1 MSVYIQLL
9 RNNPDFSRL
18 WSAQVVSLLGDWFN
32 MVVLSGLVARYAGEN
47 AGIAVSGFLL
57 ARMLPPLIVSPLAGV
72 LADRFNRKYLLVA
85 SDVLRAVV
93 VLLLIPAS
101 GGAETLWLIY
111 VLTVM
116 QFILSAA
123 FEPGRNAIMPS
134 LLPRE
139 DLVVANTLSS
149 VTWSVM
155 LAVGGVVGG
164 GVGALFGKDV
174 ALFIDA
180 LTFLLSAMLII
191 PIKTRSA
198 PIVESSQN
206 ESKSDRSFMEGLRYL
221 AKRPGVIAAILVKP
235 GISIGSVDA
244 VVITYG
250 TILFAMGENGTLS
263 LAILWSA
270 FGVGAIIGPLLLNR
284 FTDGTAHS
292 LRRMIVIGFVWVTAG
307 WFFFGLSPTLAIAA
321 IALVVRAMGGS
332 VNWTYSSVI
341 IQKTVDDEYLG
352 RMFSLD
358 MGGFHLMATISIIT
372 VGVFTQIV
380 GDENIRQVVI
390 GTGVVSII
398 PLLLWTL
405 MIVWLERRGKQKLNQ

>member
-9 RNNPDFSRL
+9 RNNPGFARL

-32 MVVLSGLVARYAGEN
+32 MVVLSSLVARYAGEN

-57 ARMLPPLIVSPLAGV
+57 ARMLPPLIVSPIAGV
-72 LADRFNRKYLLVA
+72 LADRFNRKHLLIV

-111 VLTVM
+111 VLTVV

-134 LLPRE
+134 LLQRE

-191 PIKTRSA
+191 PIKVRSV
-198 PIVESSQN
+198 PIVQSSKS
-206 ESKSDRSFMEGLRYL
+206 ESDRSFMEGLRYL

-250 TILFAMGENGTLS
+250 TVLFAMGENGTLS

-307 WFFFGLSPTLAIAA
+307 WFFFGLSSTLAIAA
-321 IALVVRAMGGS
+321 VALVVRAMGGS

-341 IQKTVDDEYLG
+341 IQKTVDDEFLG

-372 VGVFTQIV
+372 VGVFTQMV

-390 GTGVVSII
+390 GTGIVSII
-398 PLLLWTL
+398 PLILWTL
-405 MIVWLERRGKQKLNQ
+405 MVAWLGRRKNSS